1 MNNDF
6 MTEIPKEEMLL
17 KCPSTCAGCGSLL
30 ALRYI
35 LKAAGRDTVLVI
47 PACCNSV
54 IQGVYPYMLH
64 TIPVYN
70 IAFAAAAACASGMS
84 EAFRAKGKKTNVIV
98 YAGDGG
104 TADIGIQALS
114 GALEREEDFLYIC
127 YDNEAYGNTGMQRSG
142 ATPLGAITTTTPN
155 GKRIVKKDLD
165 RMIEAHNLPYQ
176 ATACAS
182 YPADLYN
189 KVKKALSI
197 PGPKFI
203 HILAP
208 CPPGWKT
215 PSEKTVEVG
224 KLAVK
229 SGIWVLWEKEYD
241 KLTISAP
248 SKAAMKRPVPVTD
261 YLSMQGRYKK
271 VDAALAAQIQAN
283 VDKNLRKMEAEVKIS
298 EGAL

>member
-1 MNNDF
+1 

-35 LKAAGRDTVLVI
+35 LKAAGKDTILVI

-70 IAFAAAAACASGMS
+70 IAFAASAACASGMS
-84 EAFRAKGKKTNVIV
+84 EALRAKGKKTNVIV

-165 RMIEAHNLPYQ
+165 RMIEAHHLPYQ

-203 HILAP
+203 HILAQ

-229 SGIWVLWEKEYD
+229 SGLWVLWEREYD

-248 SKAAMKRPVPVTD
+248 SRAALKKPVPVTD
-261 YLSMQGRYKK
+261 YLSIQGRFRK
-271 VDAALAAQIQAN
+271 VDAELAARIQAH
-283 VDKNLRKMEAEVKIS
+283 VDKNMKRIEAEVKVS
-298 EGAL
+298 EELA

>member
-1 MNNDF
+1 

-35 LKAAGRDTVLVI
+35 LKAAGKDTVLVI

-64 TIPVYN
+64 TVPVYN

-84 EAFRAKGKKTNVIV
+84 EAFRAVGKKTNVIV

-114 GALEREEDFLYIC
+114 GALERGEDFLYIC

-155 GKRIVKKDLD
+155 GKTVNKKDLD
-165 RMIEAHNLPYQ
+165 RIIEAHNLPYQ

-182 YPADLYN
+182 YPADIYN
-189 KVKKALSI
+189 KVKKAL
-197 PGPKFI
+197 
-203 HILAP
+203 
-208 CPPGWKT
+208 
-215 PSEKTVEVG
+215 
-224 KLAVK
+224 
-229 SGIWVLWEKEYD
+229 
-241 KLTISAP
+241 
-248 SKAAMKRPVPVTD
+248 
-261 YLSMQGRYKK
+261 
-271 VDAALAAQIQAN
+271 
-283 VDKNLRKMEAEVKIS
+283 
-298 EGAL
+298 

>member
-1 MNNDF
+1 

-189 KVKKALSI
+189 KVKKAISI

-215 PSEKTVEVG
+215 PSEKTVKVG
-224 KLAVK
+224 KLAIK

>member
-1 MNNDF
+1 
-6 MTEIPKEEMLL
+6 MTEIPKEEMIL

-30 ALRYI
+30 ALRYV
-35 LKAAGRDTVLVI
+35 LKAAGKDTVLVI

-70 IAFAAAAACASGMS
+70 IAFAASAACASGMS
-84 EAFRAKGKKTNVIV
+84 EALRAKGKKTNVIV

-114 GALEREEDFLYIC
+114 GALERQEDFLYIC

-155 GKRIVKKDLD
+155 GKKIAKKDLD
-165 RMIEAHNLPYQ
+165 RIIEAHNLPYQ
-176 ATACAS
+176 ATACAA
-182 YPADLYN
+182 YPADVYN

-215 PSEKTVEVG
+215 PSEKTVEIG

-248 SKAAMKRPVPVTD
+248 SKAAMKRPIPVMD
-261 YLSMQGRYKK
+261 YLKMQGRFKK
-271 VDAALAAQIQAN
+271 VDEKTAAAIQAA
-283 VDKNLRKMEAEVKIS
+283 VDKNLRKIEAEVKIS
-298 EGAL
+298 EELA

>member
-1 MNNDF
+1 
-6 MTEIPKEEMLL
+6 MTEIPKEEMIL

-35 LKAAGRDTVLVI
+35 LKAAGKDTILVI

-70 IAFAAAAACASGMS
+70 IAFAASAACASGMA
-84 EAFRAKGKKTNVIV
+84 EALRAKGKKTNVIV

-114 GALEREEDFLYIC
+114 GALERGEDFLYIC

-155 GKRIVKKDLD
+155 GKKIVKKDLD
-165 RMIEAHNLPYQ
+165 RIIEAHNLPYQ

-182 YPADLYN
+182 YPADVYN

-229 SGIWVLWEKEYD
+229 SGLWVLWEKEYD

-261 YLSMQGRYKK
+261 YLKMQGRYKK
-271 VDAALAAQIQAN
+271 VDEKLAAQIQAN
-283 VDKNLRKMEAEVKIS
+283 VDKNLRKIEAEVKVS
-298 EGAL
+298 EEMS

>member
-1 MNNDF
+1 

-248 SKAAMKRPVPVTD
+248 SRAAMKKPVPVTD

-271 VDAALAAQIQAN
+271 VDAALSAQIQAN

>member
-1 MNNDF
+1 

-35 LKAAGRDTVLVI
+35 LKAAGKDTILVI

-64 TIPVYN
+64 TVPVYN

-84 EAFRAKGKKTNVIV
+84 EALRAKGEKTNVIV

-114 GALEREEDFLYIC
+114 GALERGEDFLYIC

-155 GKRIVKKDLD
+155 GKTVNKKDLD
-165 RMIEAHNLPYQ
+165 RIVEAHNLPYQ
-176 ATACAS
+176 ATACSS
-182 YPADLYN
+182 YPADIYN
-189 KVKKALSI
+189 KVKKALTI

-208 CPPGWKT
+208 CPPGWRI
-215 PSEKTVEVG
+215 PSEKTVEIG
-224 KLAVK
+224 KMAVK

-241 KLTISAP
+241 KFTVSAP
-248 SKAAMKRPVPVTD
+248 SRAAMKRPAPVGD
-261 YLSMQGRYKK
+261 YLKAQGRFRK
-271 VDAALAAQIQAN
+271 VDEKTEAIIQAN
-283 VDKNLRKMEAEVKIS
+283 VDKNLKKIALEAAQS
-298 EGAL
+298 EETE

>member
-1 MNNDF
+1 

-30 ALRYI
+30 ALRYV
-35 LKAAGRDTVLVI
+35 LKAAGKDTVLVI

-64 TIPVYN
+64 TVPVYN

-84 EAFRAKGKKTNVIV
+84 EAFRAVGKKTNVIV

-104 TADIGIQALS
+104 TTDIGIQALS
-114 GALEREEDFLYIC
+114 GALERGEDFLYIC

-142 ATPLGAITTTTPN
+142 ATPLGAITTTTPS
-155 GKRIVKKDLD
+155 GKTINKKDLD
-165 RMIEAHNLPYQ
+165 RIIEAHNLPYQ

-182 YPADLYN
+182 YPVDIYN

-197 PGPKFI
+197 PGPKFM

-208 CPPGWKT
+208 CPPGWRT
-215 PSEKTVEVG
+215 PSEKTVEIG
-224 KLAVK
+224 RMAVK
-229 SGIWVLWEKEYD
+229 SCIWILWEKEYD
-241 KLTISAP
+241 RFSISSP
-248 SKAAMKRPVPVTD
+248 SRAAMKRPAPVID
-261 YLSMQGRYKK
+261 YLRAQGRFRK
-271 VDAALAAQIQAN
+271 VDEATAARIQAQVDMNQKRVAAQA
-283 VDKNLRKMEAEVKIS
+283 AYS
-298 EGAL
+298 EGNA

>member
-1 MNNDF
+1 

-35 LKAAGRDTVLVI
+35 LKAAGKDTVLVI

-84 EAFRAKGKKTNVIV
+84 EAFRAKGQKTNVIV

-114 GALEREEDFLYIC
+114 GALERGEDFLYIC

-155 GKRIVKKDLD
+155 GKRVVKKDLD
-165 RMIEAHNLPYQ
+165 RLIEAHNLPYQ

-182 YPADLYN
+182 YPQDIFN

-208 CPPGWKT
+208 CPPGWRT
-215 PSEKTVEVG
+215 PSEKTVEIG
-224 KLAVK
+224 KMAVK

-241 KLTISAP
+241 KLTISGP
-248 SKAAMKRPVPVTD
+248 SKAAMKKPAPVID
-261 YLSMQGRYKK
+261 YLKAQGRFRK
-271 VDAALAAQIQAN
+271 VDDETAARIQAN
-283 VDKNLRKMEAEVKIS
+283 VDRNLKKIAAEIEMSEALS
-298 EGAL
+298 

>member
-1 MNNDF
+1 

-189 KVKKALSI
+189 KVKKAISI

-224 KLAVK
+224 KLAIK

>member
-1 MNNDF
+1 

-35 LKAAGRDTVLVI
+35 LKAAGKDTILVI

-70 IAFAAAAACASGMS
+70 IAFAASAACASGMS
-84 EAFRAKGKKTNVIV
+84 EALRAKGKKTNVIV

-165 RMIEAHNLPYQ
+165 RMIEAHHLPYQ

-229 SGIWVLWEKEYD
+229 SGLWVLWEREYD

-248 SKAAMKRPVPVTD
+248 SRAALKKPVPVTD
-261 YLSMQGRYKK
+261 YLSIQGRFRK
-271 VDAALAAQIQAN
+271 VDAELAARIQAH
-283 VDKNLRKMEAEVKIS
+283 VDKNMKRIEAEVKVS
-298 EGAL
+298 EELA

>member
-1 MNNDF
+1 

-35 LKAAGRDTVLVI
+35 LKAAGKDTVLVI

-84 EAFRAKGKKTNVIV
+84 EAFRAAGKKTNVIV

-114 GALEREEDFLYIC
+114 GALERGEDFLYIC

-155 GKRIVKKDLD
+155 GKTVNKKDLD
-165 RMIEAHNLPYQ
+165 RIIEAHNLPYQ

-182 YPADLYN
+182 YPADIYQ
-189 KVKKALSI
+189 KVKKALAI

-208 CPPGWKT
+208 CPPGWRT
-215 PSEKTVEVG
+215 PSEKTVEIG
-224 KLAVK
+224 KMAVK

-241 KLTISAP
+241 KFTISAP
-248 SKAAMKRPVPVTD
+248 SRAAMRKPVPVID
-261 YLSMQGRYKK
+261 YLKAQGRFRK
-271 VDAALAAQIQAN
+271 VDDATAAKIQAS
-283 VDKNLRKMEAEVKIS
+283 VDKNLKKVAAEAAYS
-298 EGAL
+298 EECA

>member
-1 MNNDF
+1 
-6 MTEIPKEEMLL
+6 
-17 KCPSTCAGCGSLL
+17 
-30 ALRYI
+30 
-35 LKAAGRDTVLVI
+35 
-47 PACCNSV
+47 
-54 IQGVYPYMLH
+54 MLH

-70 IAFAAAAACASGMS
+70 IAFAASAACASGMA
-84 EAFRAKGKKTNVIV
+84 EALRAKGKKTNVIV

-114 GALEREEDFLYIC
+114 GALERGEDFLYIC

-155 GKRIVKKDLD
+155 GKKMVKKDLD
-165 RMIEAHNLPYQ
+165 RIVEAHNLPYQ

-182 YPADLYN
+182 YPADVYN

-197 PGPKFI
+197 PGPKFL

-229 SGIWVLWEKEYD
+229 SGLWVLWEKEYD

-248 SKAAMKRPVPVTD
+248 SKAAMKRPIPVID
-261 YLSMQGRYKK
+261 YLKIQGRFKK
-271 VDAALAAQIQAN
+271 VDEKLAAQIQAN
-283 VDKNLRKMEAEVKIS
+283 VDKNLRKLEAELKVS
-298 EGAL
+298 EETA

>member
-1 MNNDF
+1 MIKYF

-35 LKAAGRDTVLVI
+35 LKAAGKDTVLVI

-54 IQGVYPYMLH
+54 TQGVFPYMLH

-70 IAFAAAAACASGMS
+70 IAFAASAACASGMS
-84 EAFRAKGKKTNVIV
+84 EALRAKGKKTNVIV

-114 GALEREEDFLYIC
+114 GALERGEDFLYIC
-127 YDNEAYGNTGMQRSG
+127 YDNEAYANTGMQCSS

-165 RMIEAHNLPYQ
+165 RIIEAHHLPYQ
-176 ATACAS
+176 ATASAS
-182 YPADLYN
+182 YPADIYN

-208 CPPGWKT
+208 CPPGWKI
-215 PSEKTVEVG
+215 PSEKTIEVG

-229 SGIWVLWEKEYD
+229 SGIWILWERKYD

-248 SKAAMKRPVPVTD
+248 SRAAMKNPIPVTD
-261 YLSMQGRYKK
+261 YLSIQGRFQK
-271 VDAALAAQIQAN
+271 VDADLAARIQEN
-283 VDKNLRKMEAEVKIS
+283 VDKNIKRLEAEVKIA
-298 EGAL
+298 EELV

>member
-1 MNNDF
+1 
-6 MTEIPKEEMLL
+6 MTEIPKEELLL

-35 LKAAGRDTVLVI
+35 LKAAGKDTVLVI

-64 TIPVYN
+64 TVPVYN
-70 IAFAAAAACASGMS
+70 IAFAASAACASGMS
-84 EAFRAKGKKTNVIV
+84 EALRAAGKKTNVIV

-114 GALEREEDFLYIC
+114 GALERGEDFLYIC

-155 GKRIVKKDLD
+155 GKKVNKKDLD
-165 RMIEAHNLPYQ
+165 RIIEAHNLPYQ

-182 YPADLYN
+182 YPADVYA

-197 PGPKFI
+197 PGPKFM

-208 CPPGWKT
+208 CPPGWRI
-215 PSEKTVEVG
+215 PSEKTVEAG
-224 KLAVK
+224 KMAVK
-229 SGIWVLWEKEYD
+229 SGMWVLWEKEYD
-241 KLTISAP
+241 KRTISSP
-248 SKAAMKRPVPVTD
+248 SRAAMKKPLPVTE
-261 YLSMQGRYKK
+261 YLRAQGRYRK
-271 VDAALAAQIQAN
+271 VDEKTAAVIQAQ
-283 VDKNLRKMEAEVKIS
+283 VDKNLRRMAAELRLQEES
-298 EGAL
+298 A

>member
-1 MNNDF
+1 M
-6 MTEIPKEEMLL
+6 

-35 LKAAGRDTVLVI
+35 LKAAGKDTVLVI

-70 IAFAAAAACASGMS
+70 IAFAASAACASGMS

-165 RMIEAHNLPYQ
+165 RMIEAHHLPYQ

-229 SGIWVLWEKEYD
+229 SGLWVMWEREYD

-248 SKAAMKRPVPVTD
+248 SRAALMKPIPVTD
-261 YLSMQGRYKK
+261 YLSIQGRFRK
-271 VDAALAAQIQAN
+271 VDSALATQIQAN
-283 VDKNLRKMEAEVKIS
+283 VDRNIKRIEAEVKVS
-298 EGAL
+298 EELA

>member
-1 MNNDF
+1 
-6 MTEIPKEEMLL
+6 MTEIPKEEMIL

-30 ALRYI
+30 ALRYV
-35 LKAAGRDTVLVI
+35 LKAAGKDTILVI

-70 IAFAAAAACASGMS
+70 IAFAASAACASGMS
-84 EAFRAKGKKTNVIV
+84 EALRAKGKKTNVIV

-114 GALEREEDFLYIC
+114 GALERGEDFLYIC

-155 GKRIVKKDLD
+155 GKKVVKKDLD
-165 RMIEAHNLPYQ
+165 RIIEAHNLPYQ
-176 ATACAS
+176 ATACAA
-182 YPADLYN
+182 YPADIYN

-215 PSEKTVEVG
+215 PSEKTVEVA

-229 SGIWVLWEKEYD
+229 SGLWVLWEKEYD

-261 YLSMQGRYKK
+261 YLKMQGRFKK
-271 VDAALAAQIQAN
+271 VDDKLAAQIQAN
-283 VDKNLRKMEAEVKIS
+283 VDKNLRKMEAEVKMS
-298 EGAL
+298 EEIA

>member
-1 MNNDF
+1 

-35 LKAAGRDTVLVI
+35 LKAAGKDTVFVI

-64 TIPVYN
+64 TVPVYN

-84 EAFRAKGKKTNVIV
+84 EAFRAVGKKTNVIV

-114 GALEREEDFLYIC
+114 GALERGEDFLYIC

-155 GKRIVKKDLD
+155 GKTVNKKDLD
-165 RMIEAHNLPYQ
+165 RIIEAHNLPYQ

-182 YPADLYN
+182 YPADIYH

-197 PGPKFI
+197 PGPKFM

-208 CPPGWKT
+208 CPPGWRT
-215 PSEKTVEVG
+215 PSEKTVEIG
-224 KLAVK
+224 KMAVK
-229 SGIWVLWEKEYD
+229 SGIWVLWEKEYE
-241 KLTISAP
+241 KFTISAP
-248 SKAAMKRPVPVTD
+248 SRATMKKPAPVID
-261 YLSMQGRYKK
+261 YLKAQGRFCK
-271 VDAALAAQIQAN
+271 VDEATAARIQAQ
-283 VDKNLRKMEAEVKIS
+283 VDKNLKKVAAEAACS
-298 EGAL
+298 EECA

>member
-1 MNNDF
+1 

-35 LKAAGRDTVLVI
+35 LKAAGKDTVLVI

-84 EAFRAKGKKTNVIV
+84 EAFRAVGKKTNVIV

-114 GALEREEDFLYIC
+114 GALERGDDFLYIC

-155 GKRIVKKDLD
+155 GKTVNKKDLD
-165 RMIEAHNLPYQ
+165 RIIEAHNLPYQ

-182 YPADLYN
+182 YPADIYN

-197 PGPKFI
+197 PGPKFM
-203 HILAP
+203 HIIAP
-208 CPPGWKT
+208 CPPGWRT
-215 PSEKTVEVG
+215 QSDKTVEIG
-224 KLAVK
+224 KMAVR
-229 SGIWVLWEKEYD
+229 SCIWVLWEKEYD
-241 KLTISAP
+241 KFTVSAP
-248 SKAAMKRPVPVTD
+248 SRAAMKKPAPVLD
-261 YLSMQGRYKK
+261 YLKAQGRFRK
-271 VDAALAAQIQAN
+271 VDEATAARIQAQ
-283 VDKNLRKMEAEVKIS
+283 VDNNLKKIEAEAEYS
-298 EGAL
+298 EKNA

>member
-1 MNNDF
+1 

-165 RMIEAHNLPYQ
+165 RMISAHNLPYQ

-248 SKAAMKRPVPVTD
+248 SRAAMKKPVPVTD
-261 YLSMQGRYKK
+261 YLSMQGRFKK
-271 VDAALAAQIQAN
+271 VDAALAARIQAN
-283 VDKNLRKMEAEVKIS
+283 VDRNLKKMEAEVKVS
-298 EGAL
+298 EDIA